1 MDIKLLEDF
10 ICLARLEN
18 FTAASRER
26 NITQS
31 ALSRRIKALENW
43 LDSKLI
49 NRDSKNFNLTL
60 EGRVFVSE
68 AEVILR
74 RLYNAR
80 EAVHALHTNQEIE
93 IAVAAQNSIAQTIF
107 LDWAKR
113 LEEKFGNIY
122 IRLLSEK
129 ISDCIEL
136 FTQGKVDYLFC
147 YAHEMLNLPIQK
159 NKFSSITIGKDSLIP
174 VTIPDRHNQPM
185 HSLPGT
191 SITPIPY
198 VAYARESIFGQA
210 IDQLIQDKSHTCF
223 LSRRYEN
230 AYSHTLKS
238 MVREGLG
245 LAWLPEST
253 VQPEFERGKLCRAG
267 NKHWDIEFDVKLFHH
282 HIDAQSRELP
292 ILEASLEM
300 ADIARGSCTKEITD
314 KNDLDFS
321 L

>member
-10 ICLARLEN
+10 VCLARLES
-18 FTAASRER
+18 FTDASFER

-31 ALSRRIKALENW
+31 ALSRRIKALESW
-43 LDSKLI
+43 LDTRLI

-60 EGRVFVSE
+60 EGRVFISE

-113 LEEKFGNIY
+113 LEVKFGNIY
-122 IRLLSEK
+122 IRLISEK
-129 ISDCIEL
+129 LTDCIDL

-147 YAHEMLNLPIQK
+147 YTNKALTLPIDQK
-159 NKFSSITIGKDSLIP
+159 RFSSTVVGKEALIP
-174 VTIPDRHNQPM
+174 VTIPDQNNKPM
-185 HSLPGT
+185 HTLPGT
-191 SITPIPY
+191 STTPLPY
-198 VAYARESIFGQA
+198 VAYVHDSIFGQA
-210 IDQLIQDKSHTCF
+210 VDQMIQDKSHTCF

-253 VQPEFERGKLCRAG
+253 VLPEFERGRLCRAG
-267 NKHWDIEFDVKLFHH
+267 DKHWDIEFDVRLFRHQVT
-282 HIDAQSRELP
+282 DSSREMA

-300 ADIARGSCTKEITD
+300 AETAK
-314 KNDLDFS
+314 
-321 L
+321 

>member
-10 ICLARLEN
+10 VCLARLEN

-26 NITQS
+26 HITQS

-43 LDSKLI
+43 LDTQLI

-60 EGRVFVSE
+60 EGRIFISE

-80 EAVHALHTNQEIE
+80 EAIHAIYTSQELE
-93 IAVAAQNSIAQTIF
+93 IAVAAPNTIAQTIF

-122 IRLLSEK
+122 IRLISENLA
-129 ISDCIEL
+129 DCVDL

-147 YAHEMLNLPIQK
+147 YGHDMLNLPIAE
-159 NKFSSITIGKDSLIP
+159 NKFSSINIGKDSLIP
-174 VTIPDRHNQPM
+174 VTIPDQNNKPM
-185 HSLPGT
+185 HSLPGNAMK
-191 SITPIPY
+191 PLPY
-198 VAYARESIFGQA
+198 VAYEHESIFGQA
-210 IDQLIQDKSHTCF
+210 VDQLVQDISHSCF

-230 AYSHTLKS
+230 TYSHTLKS

-245 LAWLPEST
+245 VAWLPESI
-253 VQPEFERGKLCRAG
+253 VKLDFESGRLCRAG
-267 NKHWDIEFDVKLFHH
+267 DEHWDIAFDIKLFHH
-282 HIDAQSRELP
+282 HANESSSKTP

-300 ADIARGSCTKEITD
+300 AEK
-314 KNDLDFS
+314 L